1 MEHNR
6 EPRIYPHI
14 HIQLIFYKGANA
26 IEWEKSS
33 LLTTAAISTK
43 GAPTIRHPHGKKYIL
58 TFTSHIYKH

>member
-6 EPRIYPHI
+6 EPRIYPYI
-14 HIQLIFYKGANA
+14 PIQLIFYKGANA

-43 GAPTIRHPHGKKYIL
+43 GAPTIRHPHGKS
-58 TFTSHIYKH
+58 TS

>member
-26 IEWEKSS
+26 IEWEKTS
-33 LLTTAAISTK
+33 LLTTADISTRVLQQLDIHIEK
-43 GAPTIRHPHGKKYIL
+43 N
-58 TFTSHIYKH
+58 TS